1 MLASLA
7 SLLLAAPFA
16 APLSAYVGEVQRAI
30 GPFEASAE
38 ATGPRSV
45 PAFAREGTAALPAVG
60 ALAAREGWKLHEL
73 RPETGRLDEVF
84 RSITTDGAPGAVD
97 A

>member
-1 MLASLA
+1 MRV
-7 SLLLAAPFA
+7 F
-16 APLSAYVGEVQRAI
+16 SAC
-30 GPFEASAE
+30 PKLPSAE

-45 PAFAREGTAALPAVG
+45 TAFAREGTAALPAVG

-84 RSITTDGAPGAVD
+84 RSITTGARAGSSRCVTW
-97 A
+97 